1 MLKSLGNLVL
11 WAMRHRE
18 MLHLGVLL
26 QTLDLSLML
35 VVDQTTLAL
44 FHLQSLVP
52 VDRQEQNLTLD
63 LSTSMEN
70 QQSGHLVP
78 SLEV

>member
-1 MLKSLGNLVL
+1 MLKSLENRVL
-11 WAMRHRE
+11 LAVRRPE
-18 MLHLGVLL
+18 MLRLGVLL

-35 VVDQTTLAL
+35 VVAQTTLVL
-44 FHLQSLVP
+44 FHLQYLAL
-52 VDRQEQNLTLD
+52 DRQEQNLTPD
-63 LSTSMEN
+63 LSISMES